1 MWAVDATR
9 QSVSDLF
16 SEASG
21 FPWHP
26 QQGWPLEMLEI
37 RHPNSWYQR
46 RVGQPCGFFSQQ
58 HADLDLATVRG
69 LSKDQPQQ
77 RVERERVY
85 PKAGA
90 LGCNL
95 LPQAPDSSW
104 VFPGPEMAPH
114 NKQPKRKV
122 ETQQMTMWK
131 PKYLNLLLFTP
142 QASPQHQGSGTSL
155 THISTIVLS
164 DREME

>member
-1 MWAVDATR
+1 MPPSS
-9 QSVSDLF
+9 QSLTSSVRHL
-16 SEASG
+16 ASLG
-21 FPWHP
+21 TPSRDGHLRCWRL
-26 QQGWPLEMLEI
+26 GILS
-37 RHPNSWYQR
+37 SWYQR
-46 RVGQPCGFFSQQ
+46 RMGQPCGFFSQQ
-58 HADLDLATVRG
+58 HADLDLAMARG
-69 LSKDQPQQ
+69 LNKDQPQQ

-142 QASPQHQGSGTSL
+142 QASAPPPGFSNLTDPHQHYCPKG
-155 THISTIVLS
+155 
-164 DREME
+164 